1 MKIFRVRTGMIFA
14 SWALFLIFGCHKK
27 KPHIPPAETPPTIIS
42 QIPIEQEPETGK
54 GADEQNPTPQE
65 QQANTTPPAK
75 PAPPKRQKHVPTK
88 KADEPEKP
96 ATTELAKNT
105 PPTPP
110 RIVIQEGNAP
120 NSASG
125 QMAAGTGKDAA
136 SNGQS
141 TQQLIDST
149 ENNLRSIKRQL
160 SQDEESMVT
169 QARDYINGSK
179 QATKDGDFVRAHNLA
194 NKAHLL
200 SEELIKAK

>member
-1 MKIFRVRTGMIFA
+1 MIFA
-14 SWALFLIFGCHKK
+14 SWALLLIFGCHKK

-65 QQANTTPPAK
+65 QQASTPPPAK

-96 ATTELAKNT
+96 ATTEIAKNAAPT
-105 PPTPP
+105 PPAPP
-110 RIVIQEGNAP
+110 RIVIQEANTN
-120 NSASG
+120 NSAQG
-125 QMAAGTGKDAA
+125 QVSAGKDDA
-136 SNGQS
+136 SRNQTT

-149 ENNLRSIKRQL
+149 ENNLRSLKRQL
-160 SQDEESMVT
+160 SSDEQSMVA

-200 SEELIKAK
+200 SEELIKVK